1 MPANQKTVALENS
14 RKGFRNAGKV
24 FLYLLEKFGYREK
37 LGKVKRSR
45 KSFKITILKLETN
58 LKGNVLV
65 PPKFL
70 GSSTLS
76 YMGADHP
83 IAMVLLIFIC
93 LFGITTSTKG
103 ASFIIETKKF
113 VELLAN

>member
-1 MPANQKTVALENS
+1 M
-14 RKGFRNAGKV
+14 
-24 FLYLLEKFGYREK
+24 
-37 LGKVKRSR
+37 
-45 KSFKITILKLETN
+45 TILKLEIN

-70 GSSTLS
+70 GLS
-76 YMGADHP
+76 ALSHMGEDRP

-103 ASFIIETKKF
+103 VYFIIETNKL
-113 VELLAN
+113 VELLKI

>member
-1 MPANQKTVALENS
+1 MTTSK
-14 RKGFRNAGKV
+14 
-24 FLYLLEKFGYREK
+24 LEKK
-37 LGKVKRSR
+37 
-45 KSFKITILKLETN
+45 

-65 PPKFL
+65 PSKFL

-103 ASFIIETKKF
+103 VSFIIETNKF
-113 VELLAN
+113 DELLTN

>member
-1 MPANQKTVALENS
+1 M
-14 RKGFRNAGKV
+14 
-24 FLYLLEKFGYREK
+24 
-37 LGKVKRSR
+37 
-45 KSFKITILKLETN
+45 TISKLEIN

-70 GSSTLS
+70 GLSTLS
-76 YMGADHP
+76 HMGEDRP

-103 ASFIIETKKF
+103 VYFIIETNKL
-113 VELLAN
+113 VELLKI

>member
-1 MPANQKTVALENS
+1 M
-14 RKGFRNAGKV
+14 
-24 FLYLLEKFGYREK
+24 
-37 LGKVKRSR
+37 
-45 KSFKITILKLETN
+45 TISKLEIN

-70 GSSTLS
+70 GLSTLS
-76 YMGADHP
+76 HMGEDRP

-103 ASFIIETKKF
+103 VSFMIENIKF
-113 VELLAN
+113 VELLIN

>member
-1 MPANQKTVALENS
+1 M
-14 RKGFRNAGKV
+14 
-24 FLYLLEKFGYREK
+24 
-37 LGKVKRSR
+37 
-45 KSFKITILKLETN
+45 TISKLEIN

-70 GSSTLS
+70 GLS
-76 YMGADHP
+76 ALSHMGEDRP

-103 ASFIIETKKF
+103 VSFIIETNKF
-113 VELLAN
+113 VELLTNSFLRSIVNT

>member
-1 MPANQKTVALENS
+1 M
-14 RKGFRNAGKV
+14 
-24 FLYLLEKFGYREK
+24 
-37 LGKVKRSR
+37 
-45 KSFKITILKLETN
+45 TIVKLEIN

-93 LFGITTSTKG
+93 LFGIATTTKG
-103 ASFIIETKKF
+103 TSFTIEINYLSNF
-113 VELLAN
+113 LQFDSNNQ